1 MGPVKLFP
9 NPNYTSKQP
18 RDGVVPQVPCAG
30 IFLGP
35 SKSGKTVALISAILE
50 QYRTADGSS
59 VFERI
64 YIFSPSIEIDD
75 GWKPVKEFIENEMG
89 VNTDREQV
97 YFDKWDEGALRTIID
112 QQRKITRTS
121 KQLGLK
127 KLFQVLIVVDDFADQ
142 PELHR
147 RTGDGA
153 LDTLFI
159 RGRHMQIST
168 WVSPQKLRLISA
180 AVRVNMQF
188 ICIWRLRN
196 QLELEAVLD
205 KLSALLPK
213 QELLAMYQEA
223 ARKPY
228 SFCFIYYLK
237 NKANMFYKRWEER
250 FVVDGDAEP
259 AEAQQPVNGRLPVGG
274 ASCWEEG
281 RSSRA
286 SAATSGAAAA
296 ASPTCTTRA
305 WPHCRPAG
313 PAHAVQRMAVY
324 KVRIAD
330 AFLSSDWGRNLYW
343 IDQALGTL
351 NSAQLPVG
359 AYTGAR
365 LAAWIS
371 SNFSSA
377 TYVEA
382 QNSIEVA
389 SDGGS
394 YIDGALQIFVWVSM
408 NPFNEVY
415 LRSRELGTLGTDI
428 ICKVIIDKG
437 VGHVMKDQTDDGPR
451 SSTRPSER

>member
-168 WVSPQKLRLISA
+168 WVSSQKLRLISA

-196 QLELEAVLD
+196 QLELEAVLEELRPPGD
-205 KLSALLPK
+205 VPGGHQGALQLLVHLLPEG
-213 QELLAMYQEA
+213 QGQHVLQALGGAFRGGRRRGAGGGPA
-223 ARKPY
+223 ASKWAASCRRRP
-228 SFCFIYYLK
+228 
-237 NKANMFYKRWEER
+237 
-250 FVVDGDAEP
+250 
-259 AEAQQPVNGRLPVGG
+259 
-274 ASCWEEG
+274 ASCWGEG

-296 ASPTCTTRA
+296 RV
-305 WPHCRPAG
+305 RPAPG
-313 PAHAVQRMAVY
+313 HTADHVRPARMSP
-324 KVRIAD
+324 R
-330 AFLSSDWGRNLYW
+330 
-343 IDQALGTL
+343 
-351 NSAQLPVG
+351 PVG
-359 AYTGAR
+359 
-365 LAAWIS
+365 S
-371 SNFSSA
+371 
-377 TYVEA
+377 
-382 QNSIEVA
+382 
-389 SDGGS
+389 
-394 YIDGALQIFVWVSM
+394 
-408 NPFNEVY
+408 P
-415 LRSRELGTLGTDI
+415 
-428 ICKVIIDKG
+428 
-437 VGHVMKDQTDDGPR
+437 
-451 SSTRPSER
+451 ERVPV